1 MTEEKIPGAG
11 LLVWRHNKLLTY
23 TYRYRST
30 LSDSD
35 GDVRISPSRTKTKGN
50 HHHWHSGHYVTNL
63 SMLHRT
69 LLRTFRSDS
78 TSVKLWMVM
87 LLMAGGPGAAAFQ
100 CVDHPT
106 RSQCCAT
113 VTVAAVGG
121 QSEIRLK

>member
-78 TSVKLWMVM
+78 TGKVVDGDVADGRWPGCRGVSV
-87 LLMAGGPGAAAFQ
+87 
-100 CVDHPT
+100 
-106 RSQCCAT
+106 R
-113 VTVAAVGG
+113 
-121 QSEIRLK
+121 

>member
-69 LLRTFRSDS
+69 LPAENVPVGLYLGKVVDGDVADGRWPGCRGV
-78 TSVKLWMVM
+78 SV
-87 LLMAGGPGAAAFQ
+87 
-100 CVDHPT
+100 
-106 RSQCCAT
+106 R
-113 VTVAAVGG
+113 
-121 QSEIRLK
+121 